1 MARKIKSLLSLPQ
14 VNAIWYCAIR
24 CMRTWIEIKK
34 GSEEFVRPYVFA
46 VIHQNSNIVLNLEVL
61 QSVPTHDEVQR
72 KLDKTML
79 KPMEKSVSPHRP
91 LEIHF
96 EDRSLADSL
105 HPILQEVGVVTAYKP
120 QRKQMSQLLDE
131 IHKGVFDPE
140 DNLPGLLKQPGVKP
154 EIVGK
159 LYAAASLFFHAQP
172 WIHLVDVDLLAIKVG
187 NQCDP
192 YYVSIM
198 GNAGHEYGLCV
209 FRSWQ
214 EVEAFFTAA
223 DPIDAIPQQG
233 RHVFLYNSPPYVNF
247 DDIDAIE
254 KYGWQLPASNL
265 FPTPLLFMPDKILR
279 PKTDM
284 LQWYEAALRALPV
297 FVEKY
302 LQVNSD
308 GSYPPAETELKIQT
322 SAGEVKVCI
331 RYPGGDLTQVRS
343 WTSRRKENSS
353 AVELASLPFPDRR
366 GMEGDI
372 AHFAAGM
379 GGLAVFIDP
388 TIYDA
393 QNIMYDAWDEPDP
406 TRRKQLAKKALKT
419 SPLCADAYV
428 LLAEQARARLQSL
441 ELYQSGVDAGRRALG
456 EKFFADDE
464 NLGHFW
470 GIMETRPFMRA
481 LQGLATTLWDL
492 NRPEEALPH
501 YLELLRLNP
510 GDNQGIRYLLLDLLF
525 ELGRVDAVE
534 TLLKD
539 YPDDWSADWS
549 YSEAL
554 LAFRKFGDSRQ
565 AKKALK
571 HALEVNRHVVDYLTG
586 KKRIPSVQPPYITMG
601 GEDEAI
607 QYASQHLNHWR
618 KTPGAVAWL
627 ARAIQ
632 KA

>member
-1 MARKIKSLLSLPQ
+1 MACKIKSLLSLPQ
-14 VNAIWYCAIR
+14 ENAIWYCAIR
-24 CMRTWIEIKK
+24 CLRTWIEIKK
-34 GSEEFVRPYVFA
+34 DSGEFVRPHVYV
-46 VIHQNSNIVLNLEVL
+46 VVHQNTSTVLNLEVL
-61 QSVPTHDEVQR
+61 QSAPTPDEVQQ
-72 KLDKTML
+72 KLYQTML
-79 KPMEKSVSPHRP
+79 KPLDKIVSPNRP

-105 HPILQEVGVVTAYKP
+105 HPTLQEVGVVTAYKP
-120 QRKQMSQLLDE
+120 QRRQMSQLLDA
-131 IHKGVFDPE
+131 IQKGVFDAE
-140 DNLPGLLKQPGVKP
+140 DKIPGLLKQPGVKP
-154 EIVGK
+154 EVVGR
-159 LYAAASLFFHAQP
+159 LFDAALAFFRAQL
-172 WIHLVDVDLLAIKVG
+172 WIHLVDVDLLAILVSD
-187 NQCDP
+187 QRDP

-214 EVEAFFTAA
+214 EVETFFTVA
-223 DPIDAIPQQG
+223 DSMDAIPQQG
-233 RHVFLYNSPPYVNF
+233 RHVFLYNQPPYVSFN
-247 DDIDAIE
+247 DIDAIE

-265 FPTPLLFMPDKILR
+265 YPTPLLFMPDKVLR

-284 LQWYEAALRALPV
+284 LQWYEAVLRALPV

-302 LQVNSD
+302 LQANSD
-308 GSYPPAETELKIQT
+308 GSYPPAETELKVQT

-343 WTSRRKENSS
+343 WTSRRIKSSS

-366 GMEGDI
+366 GMEGYI
-372 AHFAAGM
+372 ARFTADM
-379 GGLAVFIDP
+379 GGFSMFIDP
-388 TIYDA
+388 AIGAA

-406 TRRKQLAKKALKT
+406 ARRVRLAKIALKT

-428 LLAEQARARLQSL
+428 LLAEQTRTRQQSL

-464 NLGHFW
+464 NLEHFW

-492 NRPEEALPH
+492 NRPEEALAH
-501 YLELLRLNP
+501 YRELLRLNP

-525 ELGRVDAVE
+525 ELGRVDDVE

-539 YPDDWSADWS
+539 YLDDWSADWS
-549 YSEAL
+549 YSETL

-571 HALEVNRHVVDYLTG
+571 HALEVNQHVVDYLTG
-586 KKRIPSVQPPYITMG
+586 KKRIPSVKPPYITMG

-607 QYASQHLNHWR
+607 QYASQHLNYWR

-627 ARAIQ
+627 AEAI
-632 KA
+632 